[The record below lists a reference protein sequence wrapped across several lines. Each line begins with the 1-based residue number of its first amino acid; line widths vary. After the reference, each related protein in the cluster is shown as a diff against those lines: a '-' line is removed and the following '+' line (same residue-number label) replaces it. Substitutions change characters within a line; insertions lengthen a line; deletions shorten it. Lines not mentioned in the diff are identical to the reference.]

1 MSARPIWTLVLFPG
15 ALGDL
20 LCCWP
25 ALDGLLAAGHAVTL
39 VARAD
44 AAEVLP
50 ADALRA
56 CSIERREIVELF
68 TDAPLTEAARE
79 FFGRFDRIDSFTGA
93 GRSAF
98 AERLAAAA
106 GRPVSVHPFR
116 GMRRGE
122 HAAAY
127 FARCLGIA
135 PRVRVLPVRG
145 DAAAWAAALWDQHR
159 LGNRVL
165 ALHPGSGG
173 VAKNWDGMAEVAHA
187 WRHGGGRVLALLGP
201 AEIERNTSVPA
212 DIVVAGEPL
221 ARVAAVVRRAH
232 RFLGNDSGIS
242 HLAALVGAAALVLF
256 GDTDPAAWAPR
267 GDRVRVLRGDAP
279 CGTCGPGRFCTHRLS
294 VATVVAALA

>member
-1 MSARPIWTLVLFPG
+1 MSARAVRTLVLFPG

-25 ALDGLLAAGHAVTL
+25 ALDGLIAAGHAVTL
-39 VARAD
+39 AARTD

-50 ADALRA
+50 ADGLRR

-68 TDAPLTEAARE
+68 ASDPLTDAARG
-79 FFGRFDRIDSFTGA
+79 FFGGFDRIDSFTGA
-93 GRSAF
+93 GQAAF

-116 GMRRGE
+116 GMRPDE
-122 HAAAY
+122 HATVY

-135 PRVRVLPVRG
+135 PRLRVLPVRD
-145 DAAAWAAALWDQHR
+145 DAAAWTAALWNRQR
-159 LGNRVL
+159 LGDRVL

-173 VAKNWDGMAEVAHA
+173 AAKNWDGMAEVVHA

-201 AEIERNTSVPA
+201 AEIERRTSVPA
-212 DIVVAGEPL
+212 DVVVAGEPL

-242 HLAALVGAAALVLF
+242 HLAGLVGAAALVLF
-256 GDTDPAAWAPR
+256 GDTDPAVWAPR
-267 GDRVRVLRGDAP
+267 GDHVRVLRGEAP
-279 CGTCGPGRFCTHRLS
+279 CGACGPGRFCTHRLS
-294 VATVVAALA
+294 VAAVVAALA